1 VLPPL
6 VDDDPLQADNTK
18 EHSIALKHRTFFIK
32 DLRNKFQIVN
42 HAASRICYPF
52 PTASLKIR
60 SGRNNLNS
68 PTPQTNPGSAQ
79 PLARRLGLFDAT
91 MLVMGGII
99 GTGIFMNPYVV
110 AQRVHT
116 PALVL
121 GAWLV
126 GGCIA
131 LLGGFIW
138 AELADRMPAAGGQYA
153 YLRDAYHPL
162 VSFLYGW
169 VLLLVIQTGGMAAV
183 TVTFSRYFL
192 ELTGWRS
199 GDWQVALVA
208 LTLLTVIN
216 CMGVRAGGTVQSG
229 LMVLKIAAIALLV
242 FAGTFLIH
250 AHVSWKPFLDQRVS
264 PRLFSSFGAA
274 MVPVVF
280 AFGGWHTAT
289 FAAAEMKAPQR
300 DLPRALIMGV
310 IAVALLYTSVNYVCV
325 RALGVLNLEHTPTP
339 ASAVMRMALGQRG
352 ATIIAL
358 GIAVSTLGYLS
369 QSVLTAPRVYFA
381 MARDGLFFRQLAWVH
396 PRSHAP
402 VVAIAIQSVWT
413 MVILLT
419 GSYDK
424 ILNYVTSMDVLFW
437 ALTAGCL
444 FVLRRRE
451 PARSAF
457 PMPAHPYTTALFCV
471 VCLAVVANT
480 VYTYPENTLIGM
492 AILVAG
498 VPMYYIWR
506 RTSPA

>member
-1 VLPPL
+1 
-6 VDDDPLQADNTK
+6 
-18 EHSIALKHRTFFIK
+18 
-32 DLRNKFQIVN
+32 
-42 HAASRICYPF
+42 
-52 PTASLKIR
+52 
-60 SGRNNLNS
+60 
-68 PTPQTNPGSAQ
+68 
-79 PLARRLGLFDAT
+79 

-131 LLGGFIW
+131 LMGGFIW
-138 AELADRMPAAGGQYA
+138 AELADRMPTAGGQYA

-183 TVTFSRYFL
+183 TVTFARYFL
-192 ELTGWRS
+192 ELTGWHA
-199 GDWQVALVA
+199 GEWQIALVA
-208 LTLLTVIN
+208 LTVLTVIN

-229 LMVLKIAAIALLV
+229 LMVLKIGAIALLV
-242 FAGTFLIH
+242 FVGSFLVH
-250 AHVSWKPFLDQRVS
+250 AHINWKPALNQPVS
-264 PRLFSSFGAA
+264 GGLFSSFGAA

-289 FAAAEMKAPQR
+289 FASAEIKNPRR

-325 RALGVLNLEHTPTP
+325 RALGVLTLAKTPAP

-358 GIAVSTLGYLS
+358 AIAISTLGFLS

-381 MARDGLFFRQLAWVH
+381 MANDRLFFRQLAWVH
-396 PRSHAP
+396 PQTQAP
-402 VVAIAIQSVWT
+402 VFAIAIQSVWT

-419 GSYDK
+419 GGYDK

-437 ALTAGCL
+437 ALTAGAL
-444 FVLRRRE
+444 FVLRRRDSV
-451 PARSAF
+451 RSSF
-457 PMPAHPYTTALFCV
+457 SMPGHPYTTALFCV
-471 VCLAVVANT
+471 VCLAVVGNT
-480 VYTYPENTLIGM
+480 LYTYPENTLIGF
-492 AILVAG
+492 AILAAG

-506 RTSPA
+506 RTLSA